1 MVKNETNLRREK
13 LKNERINLILKC
25 LMILLFISG
34 AIVFS
39 YPFVADA
46 INNFHDQLV
55 IDNYQKEMQAANQKQ
70 QKEKLAKMTAENNKL
85 LANNQLTNIPGM
97 GLVADPFDEAVKDTK
112 SPTKS
117 YFKSHTIGAIFI
129 PAIHVSL
136 PIFDETNDALLDKGA
151 TVLQGTSFPIGG
163 LGTHS
168 VITGHS
174 GLPEKKLFTD
184 LEKLKKGDL
193 FYIEVSGEKLAYR
206 IESFKTV
213 LPTHLDDLKIDESK
227 DLVTLLTCTPYM
239 INTHR
244 LLVTGVRVPYTEA
257 KMEKQINQAKD
268 YHFYRMLIFA
278 IIIPLF
284 FIVIIYWIWR
294 KFVYYQSIKHNYDFV
309 FYITKQDKPLSDVL
323 FVLND
328 RKGQP
333 IRNDDG
339 TIKTAKS
346 NQDGYVIFNELPGGK
361 YFASPSDSSI
371 QFPKVFGYIWFVKDK
386 TFKLKSKKVKITK
399 NGHGNQRKY
408 IIDKR

>member
-1 MVKNETNLRREK
+1 MVKKGTDLRQEK
-13 LKNERINLILKC
+13 LKNEKINLILKC
-25 LMILLFISG
+25 LMILLFVSG

-70 QKEKLAKMTAENNKL
+70 QKKQLAKMTAENNKL

-97 GLVADPFDEAVKDTK
+97 GLVADPFDEAIKGTK

-206 IESFKTV
+206 VESFKTV

-268 YHFYRMLIFA
+268 YHFYRLLIFA

-294 KFVYYQSIKHNYDFV
+294 KFVYYQSIKHNYDFA
-309 FYITKQDKPLSDVL
+309 FYITKKEEPLVDVL
-323 FVLND
+323 FVLSD

-333 IRNDDG
+333 IKSENG
-339 TIKTAKS
+339 TSVTAKS
-346 NQDGYVIFNELPGGK
+346 NQAGYVIFSQIPGGK
-361 YFASPSDSSI
+361 YFAMPSDDSI
-371 QFPKVFGYIWFVKDK
+371 QFPKVFGYVWSLKAKI
-386 TFKLKSKKVKITK
+386 FKIKSNKVKVMKI
-399 NGHGNQRKY
+399 GRGNQRKY